1 MPAALMYTG
10 LGFFGTMF
18 APFLASKIMVPFL
31 LSPRRPYANVL
42 GIIRDPWAPP
52 SAGVRGVTSV
62 VLMTGVIVVMVVMLA
77 VTVLVSVV
85 LWKIVAPRVAS
96 ALAERLRE
104 DEDTKKWIASLQAQV
119 PGEQNKQPQ

>member
-1 MPAALMYTG
+1 MYH
-10 LGFFGTMF
+10 M
-18 APFLASKIMVPFL
+18 K
-31 LSPRRPYANVL
+31 
-42 GIIRDPWAPP
+42 
-52 SAGVRGVTSV
+52 
-62 VLMTGVIVVMVVMLA
+62 GVIVVMVVMLA